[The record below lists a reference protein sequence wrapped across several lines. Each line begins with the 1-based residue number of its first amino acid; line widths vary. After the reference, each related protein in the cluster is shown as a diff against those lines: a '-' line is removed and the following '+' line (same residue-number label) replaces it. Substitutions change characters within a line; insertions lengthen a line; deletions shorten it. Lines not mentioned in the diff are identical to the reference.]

1 MVEFGETVMLA
12 LVPTHVPLPHPFLY
26 QRHVPPVPVLPVT
39 VSVVE
44 EPEQMVVAVA
54 VTFCGPQA
62 VESTF
67 TVTDAQAVLLQV
79 PSARTK

>member
-1 MVEFGETVMLA
+1 MFEVGETVILEP
-12 LVPTHVPLPHPFLY
+12 VPTHEPLPHPFLY
-26 QRHVPPVPVLPVT
+26 HRQLPPVPVLPVT

-44 EPEQMVVAVA
+44 EPAQIVVAVA
-54 VTFCGPQA
+54 VTFCGPHA

-67 TVTDAQAVLLQV
+67 TVTDAHAVVLQI